1 MGRPP
6 KSPQKKK
13 RLQYAV
19 WVSAEEKSVIDK
31 LIESSNLSASQ
42 FFLTQV
48 IEKPIQR
55 PKKKTLPN
63 AVVKHIMNLEK
74 LSGLLALSI
83 LKTKDK
89 AMIAEDWQRS
99 SRAVKW
105 ITHLVVLRIFED
117 FDFPKLKSSLLRI
130 KTDSALLYWHL
141 DLYMKGSEREEV
153 LMLAG
158 KLNHQSEDLLASFE
172 KHYQAQNG
180 DFYMNETWTEGF
192 DIHSEI
198 QRIKNEL
205 LKL

>member
-63 AVVKHIMNLEK
+63 AVLRHIMILEK

-99 SRAVKW
+99 SRTVKW

-117 FDFPKLKSSLLRI
+117 FDFPKLKSSLLKI
-130 KTDSALLYWHL
+130 KEDSALLYWHL
-141 DLYMKGSEREEV
+141 NLYLKGVELEELLLLV
-153 LMLAG
+153 R
-158 KLNHQSEDLLASFE
+158 KLNHQCENLLTSFE
-172 KHYQAQNG
+172 KHYQAPNG
-180 DFYMNETWTEGF
+180 DFSLNEIWVEGF
-192 DIHSEI
+192 DIHTEI

-205 LKL
+205 LKS

>member
-89 AMIAEDWQRS
+89 VMIAEDWQRS

-130 KTDSALLYWHL
+130 KSDSALLFCHL

-180 DFYMNETWTEGF
+180 DFYMNETWIEGF
-192 DIHSEI
+192 NIHTEI

-205 LKL
+205 LKS